1 MPQEILLLLV
11 QVDLVAHQ
19 APQDRTV
26 LQECLVLQVQAVLL
40 AQAALPGLTV
50 HQGNQLALEL
60 QAQVDQTVLL
70 D

>member
-1 MPQEILLLLV
+1 MPPEVLLLPV

-19 APQDRTV
+19 APQDRMV

-40 AQAALPGLTV
+40 AQAVPPGLTV